1 MASEQMSTPAVFLD
15 KDGTLLEDVPYNVEP
30 GLMRWMPRA
39 ADGLRKLAEGGY
51 RLVVVSNQ
59 SGVARGMFAE
69 EGLAAVRERLAEMFQ
84 SIGTRLAAFYYCPH
98 YPRGNVLSYA
108 TRCDCRKPAPGLII
122 RAAREHQL
130 DLAHSWMIGDILDD
144 VEAGRRA
151 GCRTIL
157 LDNGHETLW
166 EITPD
171 RIPDR
176 LARDLAEAA
185 EIILSS
191 GGRA

>member
-1 MASEQMSTPAVFLD
+1 MKMTAPAVFLD

-30 GLMRWMPRA
+30 DRMRWAPGA
-39 ADGLRKLAEGGY
+39 ETALRMLAEAGF

-59 SGVARGMFAE
+59 SGVARGLFDEKALV
-69 EGLAAVRERLAEMFQ
+69 GVRTRLAEMFQ
-84 SIGTRLAAFYYCPH
+84 AIGTSLADFYYCPH
-98 YPRGNVLSYA
+98 YPEGKVPPHA
-108 TRCDCRKPAPGLII
+108 TPCDCRKPAPGLIA
-122 RAAREHQL
+122 RAASEHQL
-130 DLAHSWMIGDILDD
+130 DLGRSWMIGDILDD

-166 EITPD
+166 QLTPE

-176 LARDLAEAA
+176 LARDLADAA
-185 EIILSS
+185 RIITSS
-191 GGRA
+191 GGCA

>member
-1 MASEQMSTPAVFLD
+1 MSIPAVFLD

-30 GLMRWMPRA
+30 ERMRWTPRA
-39 ADGLRKLAEGGY
+39 ADGLRLLDHAGY

-59 SGVARGMFAE
+59 SGVARGMFPE
-69 EGLAAVRERLAEMFQ
+69 EALVRVHRQLAEMFQ
-84 SIGTRLAAFYYCPH
+84 RIGTPLADFYYCPH
-98 YPRGNVLSYA
+98 YPVGKVAPYA
-108 TRCDCRKPAPGLII
+108 TTCQCRKPLPGLIV
-122 RAAREHQL
+122 RAAHEHQL
-130 DLAHSWMIGDILDD
+130 DLERSWMIGDILDD
-144 VEAGRRA
+144 VEAGHRA

-166 EITPD
+166 EITPC

-176 LARDLAEAA
+176 LARDLADAA